1 MLSIQDVP
9 NLLVKEGIGIL
20 AIPNKSDI
28 EIEQVLQR
36 CKLDGHDQ
44 SGNVDHV
51 QILERMVRAGKT
63 K

>member
-28 EIEQVLQR
+28 EIEQVLQHR
-36 CKLDGHDQ
+36 KLDGHGQID
-44 SGNVDHV
+44 NVDSV